1 MVASDAIRHMRVADM
16 EEFAESQRKNRMR
29 HATISEILA
38 LRSRLAVI

>member
-38 LRSRLAVI
+38 LRFRLAVI